1 MRSITRWG
9 CLVALAVWGCG
20 AELRGEVVAT
30 VGERA
35 ISAADLAEG
44 ARKIYGA
51 PVDAAHLDGEKRKK
65 VLDGLIAAE
74 LLELEGEKR
83 GLDQTPG
90 IRLELEALER
100 RLLAE
105 EYFAR
110 QVWAGIEVREEEI
123 RARYEE
129 WGAGDQRH
137 LAHILCASETEAGEV
152 LAELAQGR
160 DFAELA
166 RTRSRHAD
174 SMPHGG
180 DMGFLRRGMV
190 LPEIAAAIWN
200 AETGQVHPQPIHTCL
215 GYHVVKVLDRR
226 RQGLEEQRA
235 NLQQRLETEKKLARQ
250 QTTWV
255 QLQARYRLRWNPEV
269 AARMA
274 RREELPAD
282 QILFSWQGGQLMAA
296 DYLRRAQVPQPVFSD
311 SAQIH
316 RLAERLV
323 MEDLAS
329 LEARALGYG
338 ALEGIRKQLDH
349 RKREL
354 LGQRLFELETAEGED
369 AAQRIRAFYEQHR
382 DRYQGRALS
391 EVQEAVRRDLATLRM
406 DAFIDS
412 LRQRYKDEIKIS
424 EPRPEP

>member
-1 MRSITRWG
+1 M
-9 CLVALAVWGCG
+9 ALAICGCG
-20 AELRGEVVAT
+20 TAPRGEVVAT

-35 ISAADLAEG
+35 ISAADFAEG
-44 ARKIYGA
+44 VHKVYGGQ
-51 PVDAAHLDGEKRKK
+51 VDPKQLDDEKRKK

-74 LLELEGEKR
+74 LLGLEGEKR

-100 RLLAE
+100 KLLAE

-137 LAHILCASETEAGEV
+137 LAHILCASEEEAEEV
-152 LAELAQGR
+152 LAELARGR

-166 RTRSRHAD
+166 RTRSRHAE
-174 SMPHGG
+174 SAPHGG

-190 LPEIAAAIWN
+190 LPEIAAAIWST
-200 AETGQVHPQPIHTCL
+200 EGGQVYLQPIHTRL
-215 GYHVVKVLDRR
+215 GYHVVKVLGRR
-226 RQGLEEQRA
+226 RQSREEQRA
-235 NLQQRLETEKKLARQ
+235 DLRRRLETEKKLARQ
-250 QTTWV
+250 QANWD

-282 QILFSWQGGQLMAA
+282 QALFSWQGGQLKAA
-296 DYLRRAQVPQPVFSD
+296 DYLRRAQVPQPIFSD

-323 MEDLAS
+323 MEDMAS

-338 ALEGIRKQLDH
+338 ALEGIHRQLGSRRK
-349 RKREL
+349 EL
-354 LGQRLFELETAEGED
+354 LGERLFELETAEGED
-369 AAQRIRAFYEQHR
+369 AAQRLRDFYEQHR
-382 DRYQGRALS
+382 DRYRDHALS
-391 EVQEAVRRDLATLRM
+391 EVQEAIRRDLATMRM

-412 LRQRYKDEIKIS
+412 LRQRYRNIIS
-424 EPRPEP
+424 EPWPER